1 MHVPPEALRG
11 GTVADLIVTAIAKYP
26 ERAAFANDEATVHY
40 AELGRAISRIGQHFD
55 RLGLRPGD
63 TVAQLAVNRWEVFAV
78 VAAVYLRGLR
88 SVTLH
93 ALGSEA
99 DHAYILAHSGAR
111 TVVVDSYHQARGQA
125 LRAQCGRVQTWL
137 SMGAIDGF
145 DDLLQA
151 VQDLA
156 PQPLVSCGDAETI
169 VRLAYTGGT
178 TGRPKGVMLSNR
190 ALATNAL
197 LDLAVKDWPQEVR
210 YVCPAPISHGGGSLV
225 VPTLVRGGCVTLLRG
240 FSANGFV
247 DAVARYRC
255 NLSWLVPTMLYALL
269 DSPRV
274 REVDWAAFHTLIYSA
289 APAAPARI
297 RQALDICGPVLVQS
311 YGQTESPNDILL
323 LDRHD
328 HARLTDAQLTAAGR
342 PYPLMQVALLDA
354 QGAPVAD
361 GARGEICVRGPL
373 VMAGYLDNPAET
385 AAALAGGWLHTGD
398 VACKGAD
405 GLYYIVDRMK
415 DVIISGGFNV
425 YPKEIE
431 DALCA
436 QPGVAAAA
444 VIGIPDEK
452 WGELVMAYVQ
462 AKPGTQPS
470 ADALVAAVRDAKG
483 AVAAPKRVDFID
495 ALPQTAL
502 GKIDKKAL
510 RARHWAAAG
519 RAVG

>member
-11 GTVADLIVTAIAKYP
+11 GTVADLIVTATARYP
-26 ERAAFANDEATVHY
+26 DRTAFANDEARVSY
-40 AELGRAISRIGQHFD
+40 AELGQAISRIALHFD

-63 TVAQLAVNRWEVFAV
+63 TVAQLAVNRWEAFAV
-78 VAAVYLRGLR
+78 IAAVYLRGLR

-111 TVVVDSYHQARGQA
+111 TLIVDAQHQARGQA
-125 LRAQCGRVQTWL
+125 LRAQCGHVCTWL
-137 SMGAIDGF
+137 SMGSIAGF

-151 VQDLA
+151 AQDLV
-156 PQPLVSCGDAETI
+156 PQGLVPCGDAETV

-178 TGRPKGVMLSNR
+178 TGRPKGVMLTNR

-225 VPTLVRGGCVTLLRG
+225 VPTLMRGGCITLLRG
-240 FSANGFV
+240 FSSDGFV
-247 DAVARYRC
+247 EAVGQYRC
-255 NLSWLVPTMLYALL
+255 NLTWLVPTMLYALL

-274 REVDWAAFHTLIYSA
+274 KEVDWAAFHTLIYSA
-289 APAAPARI
+289 APASPARI

-328 HARLTDAQLTAAGR
+328 HARLEDAQLTAAGR
-342 PYPLMQVALLDA
+342 PYPLMQIALLDA
-354 QGAPVAD
+354 DGRQVAD
-361 GARGEICVRGPL
+361 GERGEICVRGPL
-373 VMAGYLDNPAET
+373 VMAGYLDSPAET

-398 VACKGAD
+398 VARRGAD

-425 YPKEIE
+425 YPREIE
-431 DALCA
+431 DTLCA
-436 QPGVAAAA
+436 QPGVAQAA
-444 VIGIPDEK
+444 VIGIPDDR

-462 AKPGTQPS
+462 PGPGPRPS
-470 ADALVAAVRDAKG
+470 TERLVAAVRAAIG
-483 AVAAPKRVDFID
+483 AVAAPKRVAFVE

-510 RARHWAAAG
+510 RARHWAAGA
-519 RAVG
+519 RAVH

>member
-40 AELGRAISRIGQHFD
+40 AELGRAISRIAQHFD

-240 FSANGFV
+240 FAADGFV

-470 ADALVAAVRDAKG
+470 ADALVAAVREAKG